1 MITIFLKLPSP
12 ITFKSQ
18 QNYVKFRLSNFFL
31 FFSKMKINMSQTTFN
46 EGVSIL
52 PAGKSHYSMILFVRF
67 KDQLFLFFQLLLLYF
82 HYFHCKW
89 SYWSCFAV
97 CLKITKGKKKVQ
109 KFKTEKQR
117 NKKSILKDFTECLP
131 RISCLKAL
139 K

>member
-1 MITIFLKLPSP
+1 MCQRGLISWFFTLQVIYKILRLYLKIKFHDNKFFKASSP
-12 ITFKSQ
+12 ITFKCQ

-31 FFSKMKINMSQTTFN
+31 FFSKMKINISQTTFN

-52 PAGKSHYSMILFVRF
+52 PAGKSHYSMIMFVRF

-97 CLKITKGKKKVQ
+97 CLKITKGKKKV
-109 KFKTEKQR
+109 
-117 NKKSILKDFTECLP
+117 
-131 RISCLKAL
+131 
-139 K
+139 